1 MFQQKIQNIK
11 EQQKKYLIET
21 SEYHYFIEALLF
33 KIQKSTQ
40 GEIEYISNGINRI
53 DIYIVKDKNIKEIRL
68 PYFDKDLQIWK
79 KKLYTIDELKTCK
92 PKRIIDQYIIKIH
105 EVEELNNQNTQELKA
120 LKQQIELLQQE
131 NQELKSINK
140 RIELL
145 QQKDQELKSINKRI
159 ELLQQENQELKALK
173 QQIEL
178 LQQEN
183 QELKTLK
190 QQIELL
196 QRENQELKSI
206 NKQIQQENNNVS
218 NKKKYIA
225 DVLLNDDIILHDFPI
240 ILNIDN
246 QKYSLT
252 LDQIFAQNFNLK
264 INNKNI
270 EIKPCFQSEHIT
282 TDNNNIYYNLIYS
295 KEYSNYVVMAPEPF
309 DQEFKFQLING
320 GHFRV
325 IKKQNYS
332 VYITVTL
339 Q

>member
-105 EVEELNNQNTQELKA
+105 EVEELNNQNT
-120 LKQQIELLQQE
+120 
-131 NQELKSINK
+131 
-140 RIELL
+140 
-145 QQKDQELKSINKRI
+145 
-159 ELLQQENQELKALK
+159 QELKALK